1 MNKLD
6 TFNQKQLK
14 QLPEIRPGDTVKIFQ
29 RLKEGDKA
37 RIQPFE
43 GMIIA
48 IKHGRGISGT
58 ITIRKVTQ
66 GIGVEKVI
74 PIHSP
79 TVEKIQVLK
88 HAKTRRAK
96 LYYIRTKAA
105 REVRRKMKPTEVM
118 KEITVEEAATNTA
131 TAEQR
136 I

>member
-48 IKHGRGISGT
+48 IKHGRGVSGT

-105 REVRRKMKPTEVM
+105 PADTRKKKNNERRKETKRRE
-118 KEITVEEAATNTA
+118 
-131 TAEQR
+131 
-136 I
+136 